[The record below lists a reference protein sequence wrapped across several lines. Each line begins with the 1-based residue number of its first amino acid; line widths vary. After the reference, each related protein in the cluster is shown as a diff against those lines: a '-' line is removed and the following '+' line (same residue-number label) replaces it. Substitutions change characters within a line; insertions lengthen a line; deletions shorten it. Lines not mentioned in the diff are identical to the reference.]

1 MKKEKSTNTAIRI
14 TPSEKESLENAAKE
28 MGITF
33 TDLLKTGATFYASL
47 DPIFRKWIRSFS
59 GDLGIQEY
67 LVFQNL
73 VLSWVARREAH
84 EEVFGFQDPLLEEFQ
99 FTDKGPIT
107 GEELN
112 RILKQKFK
120 KEYEDEKETTLRSK
134 VARGISLSEED
145 QLWLQER
152 P

>member
-1 MKKEKSTNTAIRI
+1 MKDSDKTQFSFTIGRN
-14 TPSEKESLENAAKE
+14 EKESLENAAKE

-33 TDLLKTGATFYASL
+33 TDLLKTGATFYANL
-47 DPIFRKWIRSFS
+47 DPTFRKWIRSFS

-84 EEVFGFQDPLLEEFQ
+84 EEVFGYQDPLLEEFQ